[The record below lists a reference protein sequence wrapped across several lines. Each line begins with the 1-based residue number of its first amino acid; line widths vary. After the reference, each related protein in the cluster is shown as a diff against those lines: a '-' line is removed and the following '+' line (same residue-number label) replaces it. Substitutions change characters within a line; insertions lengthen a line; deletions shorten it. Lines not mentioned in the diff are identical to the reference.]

1 MGYWAKDGSFVHD
14 EHDANINIR
23 EGVPRGSGI
32 IEKSETEKHWENVK
46 QKQVEREMQESREIK
61 DRISSNER
69 QEKEYDAAA
78 IIKHEELE
86 KYRNQS
92 WFKKM
97 FAKLKGNNP
106 YLRQD
111 ELYDQAIE
119 QVRAMSDIELDNLIR
134 NGRTK

>member
-1 MGYWAKDGSFVHD
+1 MGYWATDGSYQYD

-23 EGVPRGSGI
+23 EGVPRESGI
-32 IEKSETEKHWENVK
+32 IKESETEKYWENVK
-46 QKQVEREMQESREIK
+46 QKQVEREMLQGQE
-61 DRISSNER
+61 ISKRKSENAR
-69 QEKEYDAAA
+69 REKEYEAAA
-78 IIKHEELE
+78 IIRHEELE
-86 KYRNQS
+86 AYRNQS
-92 WFKKM
+92 LFKKM

-119 QVRAMSDIELDNLIR
+119 QARAMSDIELDNLIR